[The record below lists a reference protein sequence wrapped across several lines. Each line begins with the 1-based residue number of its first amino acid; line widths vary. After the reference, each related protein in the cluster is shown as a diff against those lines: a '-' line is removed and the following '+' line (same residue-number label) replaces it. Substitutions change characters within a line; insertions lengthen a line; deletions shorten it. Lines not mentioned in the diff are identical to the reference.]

1 MERNVMEFVHEVSR
15 KLAQLTTEQ
24 MMLCLIALC
33 LLLVVMM
40 GLSLLILHKRTK
52 RAEEQ
57 VKTLSDGVGQQ
68 LAAAEAITREN
79 RETSKREMNEAMQQ
93 VNDSMLHMMG
103 EITRTQQGQ
112 IEALGG
118 QLRAAGRQEEERME
132 RIRQTM
138 DRRLGAYEERLG
150 GVSQTLDVKLAGN
163 EERMERMRETI
174 EGGLQRIRD
183 DNQTQLEQM
192 RLTVDEK
199 LNATVDQRLEAS
211 FAAVTRRL

>member
-1 MERNVMEFVHEVSR
+1 MPRADGRMERNVMEFLNKAGQRLS
-15 KLAQLTTEQ
+15 QLTTEQ

-40 GLSLLILHKRTK
+40 GLSLLVLHRRTR

-68 LAAAEAITREN
+68 LAAAEAITRES

-112 IEALGG
+112 IEALS
-118 QLRAAGRQEEERME
+118 
-132 RIRQTM
+132 
-138 DRRLGAYEERLG
+138 G
-150 GVSQTLDVKLAGN
+150 GVDHSV
-163 EERMERMRETI
+163 
-174 EGGLQRIRD
+174 
-183 DNQTQLEQM
+183 
-192 RLTVDEK
+192 
-199 LNATVDQRLEAS
+199 
-211 FAAVTRRL
+211 

>member
-1 MERNVMEFVHEVSR
+1 MERDMMEFVHRVSER
-15 KLAQLTTEQ
+15 LAQMSTEQ
-24 MMLCLIALC
+24 MMLLLIAMC

-40 GLSLLILHKRTK
+40 GLSLLILHKRTR

-118 QLRAAGRQEEERME
+118 QLRAAGRQEGEHME

-138 DRRLGAYEERLG
+138 DRRLGSY
-150 GVSQTLDVKLAGN
+150 
-163 EERMERMRETI
+163 
-174 EGGLQRIRD
+174 
-183 DNQTQLEQM
+183 
-192 RLTVDEK
+192 
-199 LNATVDQRLEAS
+199 
-211 FAAVTRRL
+211 